1 MDVQNVSKPQVFSE
15 SNEDSK
21 PLLPSE
27 DTFKKTDSPQHIN
40 EHLKINTTEGNDKKN
55 QKSLRIKSVQMATSN
70 EQLDGLKNRGRSI
83 ILKKASVWRKKSRQ
97 SVQMKNEDRER
108 KATETLAIV
117 LGN

>member
-21 PLLPSE
+21 PFLPLE

-40 EHLKINTTEGNDKKN
+40 EHLKINTTEGTDKKN